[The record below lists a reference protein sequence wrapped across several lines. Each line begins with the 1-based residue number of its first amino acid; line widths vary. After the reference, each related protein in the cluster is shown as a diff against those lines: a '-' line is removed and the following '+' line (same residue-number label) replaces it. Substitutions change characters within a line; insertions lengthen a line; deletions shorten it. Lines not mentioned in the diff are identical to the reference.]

1 MKTELVPDSSA
12 EQEGRPA
19 PAEETELRRQKKRR
33 KKKKKISASSLFFS
47 FSDGSRG
54 GSDEG
59 KGRLNEE
66 EAEPLAT
73 SQLDNKGLM

>member
-1 MKTELVPDSSA
+1 MKTELVLDSSA

-19 PAEETELRRQKKRR
+19 PDVETELRRP
-33 KKKKKISASSLFFS
+33 KKKDKREPAFLFVFRRT
-47 FSDGSRG
+47 RG

-66 EAEPLAT
+66 EVELLAT

>member
-1 MKTELVPDSSA
+1 MRTELVLDSSA
-12 EQEGRPA
+12 EQEGCPA
-19 PAEETELRRQKKRR
+19 SDEETELRRQKN
-33 KKKKKISASSLFFS
+33 KISASSLFFS

-66 EAEPLAT
+66 EVEPLAT